1 MSQLLKFLIISGMF
15 TPILGITAE
24 TSTDLQCLTANIFFE
39 ARGESIKGMKAV
51 ADITLNRTKHQAF
64 PESICEVVK
73 QKQQFSWVK
82 GDKRSKKVLSEDLRG
97 FKTEDLAA
105 YQKAK
110 VIATE
115 ALSEG
120 YKAVLPRNVISFH
133 SVAITPHWA
142 SNMKKYSTI
151 GSHVF
156 YSFKRKG

>member
-1 MSQLLKFLIISGMF
+1 MF
-15 TPILGITAE
+15 TSISGITAE
-24 TSTDLQCLTANIFFE
+24 TPTELQCLTANIFFE
-39 ARGESIKGMKAV
+39 ARGESTKGMKAI

-120 YKAVLPRNVISFH
+120 YKPTLPKNIVSFH
-133 SVAITPHWA
+133 NASVQPAW
-142 SNMKKYSTI
+142 SKVMKLHGKI
-151 GSHVF
+151 GQHYF
-156 YSFKRKG
+156 YSFKRKIVKNLKNQ

>member
-1 MSQLLKFLIISGMF
+1 MF
-15 TPILGITAE
+15 TPILGIAYE
-24 TSTDLQCLTANIFFE
+24 APSDLQCLTANIFFE

-97 FKTEDLAA
+97 FKADDLAA

-110 VIATE
+110 SIATE
-115 ALSEG
+115 ALSEE
-120 YKAVLPRNVISFH
+120 YKSILPRNVISFH

-142 SNMKKYSTI
+142 NKMKKYSTI